1 MFNLILFGP
10 PGSGKGTQSERLI
23 EKYGLIH
30 LSTGNILREEITRQ
44 TKLGLEAKSLMDKG
58 QLVPDSVVI
67 GMIDAALDANPQAK
81 GFLFDGFPRT
91 VAQAEA
97 LDELLSR
104 KSSQIHSFIALQ
116 VGREELV
123 QRLLNRGKTSGRSDD
138 TNEEIIR
145 ARLIE
150 YENKTAPVA
159 GYYEAQGKLEQIKG
173 EGSIDQIFQALCSR
187 IDAKQ

>member
-10 PGSGKGTQSERLI
+10 PGSGKGTQSEKLI
-23 EKYGLIH
+23 EKYGLVH
-30 LSTGNILREEITRQ
+30 LSTGNILRDEISKQ

-58 QLVPDSVVI
+58 QLVPDAVVI
-67 GMIDAALDANPQAK
+67 GMIDAALVANPQAK

-97 LDELLSR
+97 LDQLL
-104 KSSQIHSFIALQ
+104 KGKDAKIDSFISLQ
-116 VGREELV
+116 VGQEELV
-123 QRLLNRGKTSGRSDD
+123 SRLLNRGKTSGRSDD

-159 GYYEAQGKLEQIKG
+159 GYYDAQGKLEQIKG
-173 EGSIDQIFQALCSR
+173 EGSIDEIFDVLCSR
-187 IDAKQ
+187 IDARK